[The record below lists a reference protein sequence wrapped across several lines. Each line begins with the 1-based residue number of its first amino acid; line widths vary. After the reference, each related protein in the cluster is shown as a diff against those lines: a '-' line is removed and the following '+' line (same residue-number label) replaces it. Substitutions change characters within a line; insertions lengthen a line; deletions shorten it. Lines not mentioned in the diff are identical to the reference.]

1 MLKSIFHAAAVFAVA
16 AMISSCFV
24 HEGEIVVNISSTPSS
39 LSVPAQSPDGVSQ
52 LRDTIVLTSNRSWTA
67 RIADQL
73 DSSRA
78 VTWAHFIQHN
88 EPCDSLEA
96 FSISNNTFDSQI
108 VLAFENNTSLKPRVC
123 CIEVHSGRG
132 IYTIPVKQEGL
143 VE

>member
-16 AMISSCFV
+16 AMINSCFV
-24 HEGEIVVNISSTPSS
+24 HEGEVVVNISSTPSS
-39 LSVPAQSPDGVSQ
+39 LNVAAHSADGVTP
-52 LRDTIVLTSNRSWTA
+52 LRDTLVLTSNRSWTA

-78 VTWAHFIQHN
+78 VTWAHFMQN
-88 EPCDSLEA
+88 EVPCDSLEA
-96 FSISNNTFDSQI
+96 FSISYNTFDSQI
-108 VLAFENNTSLKPRVC
+108 VLAFDENKSLKPRVC